1 MTYGTPRGR
10 IPFLDHFYGAALRGE
25 VAGVAENSGT
35 AAIKVG
41 IEGGVCEI
49 TTGGAD
55 GNRAHLSMGLNWKP
69 AAGSMYFETRMKSVT
84 AATLRAFFIGFT
96 DTVAQ
101 ENPIELGAA
110 QAITSN
116 ASDAAGFIFD
126 TAATIDKWY
135 VGGVKANIDTALTAV
150 SLDGTHQA
158 PVADEW
164 QSFGVEVNSD
174 GDAVFYY
181 GRDSGSK
188 YGLREVAR
196 IADCVTPD
204 TLLTPH
210 VGIET
215 RDGNARTAYVDYF
228 YVAGSAG

>member
-1 MTYGTPRGR
+1 MTIGNPHGRGV
-10 IPFLDHFYGAALRGE
+10 FLDHFVGAALRGE

-35 AAIKVG
+35 AAIIVG
-41 IEGGVCEI
+41 QEGGAATI
-49 TTGGAD
+49 TTGATD

-69 AAGSMYFETRMKSVT
+69 ASGSLYFETRMKTVT
-84 AATLRAFFIGFT
+84 AATLRAFFVGFT

-101 ENPIELGAA
+101 ENPIELGAS

-116 ASDAAGFIFD
+116 ATDACGFIFD

-135 VGGVKANIDTALTAV
+135 VGGVKTDVDTALTAV
-150 SLDGTHQA
+150 NLDGTHQA

-164 QSFGVEVNSD
+164 QTFGVEVNSD
-174 GDAVFYY
+174 GDAVFYF
-181 GRDSGSK
+181 GRDTGSK

-196 IADCVTPD
+196 IADAVNPA

-215 RDGNARTAYVDYF
+215 RDGTARSAYVDYF
-228 YVAGSAG
+228 YLAGSAA